1 MRAKVTKKDILPA
14 VMRTVSI
21 ADKKSVVPILSH
33 VLMDFNA
40 EGLVVK
46 ATDLDHS
53 IVEKVPAQVDTYG
66 VVAVPAG
73 TLCDILRKAPDNA
86 TFEFSLLDKGEKLQV
101 IAGRSKF
108 ELSTLNPDDFPQIVA
123 LENTCHFNLKTADFG
138 KLISRTKFSI
148 SPEENRHNL
157 NGIYLH
163 KEDDMLKAASTDGH
177 RLSVS
182 AIPLKAKESIQGVI
196 ISRKTVLEIKKLLD
210 VTEGEVVI
218 TFTANQVQFE
228 LGNVIFIS
236 KLVDGNFPDYKRVI
250 PSMDVNSFTVKR
262 SDFIEVVDRVAV
274 ISDDKG
280 RAIKLEANK
289 NSLSCYVANSRVG
302 SGKDEVDITYDGD
315 DWVAGFNSNYLLDVA
330 QTLEGDQ
337 LKIYVNESLSP
348 ILIVDESEPES
359 LYVVMPM
366 RI

>member
-1 MRAKVTKKDILPA
+1 MRAKIEKKDILPA
-14 VMRTVSI
+14 IMRTVSI

-33 VLMDFNA
+33 VLLDFNA
-40 EGLVVK
+40 NGLTVK

-53 IVEKVPAQVDTYG
+53 IIEKIPAQADTYG

-73 TLCDILRKAPDNA
+73 TLCDVLRKIPDKV
-86 TFEFSLLDKGEKLQV
+86 TVEFSLIEKGEKLQV
-101 IAGRSKF
+101 VAGRSKF
-108 ELSTLNPDDFPQIVA
+108 ELSTLSSEDFPQISV
-123 LENTCHFNLKTADFG
+123 LENSCHFNLKAADLN
-138 KLISRTKFSI
+138 KLITRTKFSI

-157 NGIYLH
+157 NGIFLH

-196 ISRKTVLEIKKLLD
+196 ISRKTVLEVKKLLD
-210 VTEGEVVI
+210 VTEGEVVV
-218 TFTANQVQFE
+218 TFTANQVQFS
-228 LGNVIFIS
+228 LGNVLFIA

-250 PSMDVNSFTVKR
+250 PSTDVSFFTVKR

-315 DWVAGFNSNYLLDVA
+315 DWVAGFNSSYLLDVA
-330 QTLEGDQ
+330 QTLQGEQ
-337 LKIYVNESLSP
+337 LKVYVKESLAP